1 MAPITTSSKTFKLAL
16 IQLSVGI
23 NKTANL
29 TRATAKIE
37 EAAKNGAQVSFFFHH
52 QINKF
57 LFKSLS
63 VNCINASILC
73 LQVISLPE
81 CFNSPYG
88 TKYFPEYAE
97 PLIDGPTTNTLK
109 AAAEKNKVCYNN
121 CRADEMIL
129 CYVSES
135 KA

>member
-1 MAPITTSSKTFKLAL
+1 M
-16 IQLSVGI
+16 
-23 NKTANL
+23 
-29 TRATAKIE
+29 
-37 EAAKNGAQVSFFFHH
+37 H
-52 QINKF
+52 QF
-57 LFKSLS
+57 
-63 VNCINASILC
+63 C

-121 CRADEMIL
+121 CRADEMVTLLIIMLCIRIKSIISEDFAHDIGLFDWWIL
-129 CYVSES
+129 SRARNNRWNRKTLQHDNCMVSKWGNDWKIS
-135 KA
+135 

>member
-1 MAPITTSSKTFKLAL
+1 MASISTSSKTFKLAL

-29 TRATAKIE
+29 SRATEKIE
-37 EAAKNGAQVSFFFHH
+37 EAAKNGAQVRFNPPLPNHPIAH
-52 QINKF
+52 F
-57 LFKSLS
+57 LFSKSIS
-63 VNCINASILC
+63 VNFINALMLC

-109 AAAEKNKVCYNN
+109 SAAEKNKVYYNN
-121 CRADEMIL
+121 CQGI
-129 CYVSES
+129 
-135 KA
+135 